1 MDSLGFS
8 ALGSQPILHGLITAL
23 VSFAGF
29 AIAFSLMEATH
40 YFGRGRRIFPTILI
54 PGLCALGIWSVCFSA
69 VQGGFMDERANYD
82 LALISLSI
90 AVVFTGFLLAYGI
103 GIASP
108 TEYNSRAHR
117 VAGSLLAAASV
128 VVMHY
133 AIMDSL
139 RMDGQDLRWPA
150 LSIPAAV
157 SVPLLVALIGGI
169 VWPSKPLS
177 RILLY
182 AALAT
187 IGICWLHFVSIG
199 LSSLVPSEASMDG
212 GMSPRIVNKV
222 VTGFITCLILM
233 LTFVAGGLWRSSFD
247 LMQSVQDAIEVMPVG
262 LSIYDCEDRL
272 LIWNQ
277 NYARLNPDMVM
288 PLKKGMTYQQ
298 VLKLGLKSKLVPPGL
313 SGDEWIEKRSRNH
326 CEGDWLLSFHQSD
339 EWVHIQTRRTGHGGL
354 ITITNDFTAQ
364 KRHEQELA
372 TALEAAQTASVAK
385 SQFLANM
392 SHEIRTPLNGI
403 MAVADALHR
412 TPLQPNQAEMV
423 ELICASSRTLK
434 TLLSDILDLARVESG
449 QMTLTP
455 EPTELIAL
463 IRESTQLYANA
474 AHEKGLAFNVH
485 VAPDARI
492 WVLADPVRTKQILGN
507 LLSNAVKFTD
517 EGSVTLNVDREDEN
531 IRFTVADTG
540 IGFHP
545 ENRDRLF
552 NRFEQIDNNITRRF
566 GGSGLG
572 LSIVSQL
579 IEMMNGTIDGTSVPG
594 TGSIFTVTLPLPQV
608 PPAKTSMAEPV
619 RVEDLGRTAKN
630 LSAPCPDQHTRIL
643 LADDNPTNRR
653 VVQLIL
659 DAQNIHVTEAEDGQQ
674 ALDAF
679 ASQHF
684 DLVLMDMQM
693 PVMDGLAATR
703 AIRDLE
709 HQRGS
714 VPTPIVMLTANA
726 MPEHIQSSLDAGA
739 DAHLAK
745 PFNVS
750 QFLELTY
757 NLTSQNQQP
766 A

>member
-8 ALGSQPILHGLITAL
+8 ALSSQPILHGLILIL

-40 YFGRGRRIFPTILI
+40 YFGRTRRIFPTILI
-54 PGLCALGIWSVCFSA
+54 PCLCALGIWSVCFSA
-69 VQGGFMDERANYD
+69 VQSGFADDSATYD

-90 AVVFTGFLLAYGI
+90 AVVFTGFMLAFGI

-108 TEYNSRAHR
+108 GDQNNRAHR
-117 VAGSLLAAASV
+117 VARSVLASASV

-133 AIMDSL
+133 AILESL
-139 RMDGQDLRWPA
+139 RMDGQDLEWS
-150 LSIPAAV
+150 SISVAAAM
-157 SVPLLVALIGGI
+157 SVPLLVGVTGGLI
-169 VWPSKPLS
+169 WPAKPLR

-182 AALAT
+182 TALAT
-187 IGICWLHFVSIG
+187 IGICWLHFVSMG
-199 LSSLVPSEASMDG
+199 LSSVVPSEASLNG
-212 GMSPRIVNKV
+212 GMSARLVNKV
-222 VTGFITCLILM
+222 MTLFITLLILT

-262 LSIYDCEDRL
+262 LSIYDPDDRL
-272 LIWNQ
+272 LLWNQ
-277 NYARLNPDMVM
+277 NYARLNRELVM
-288 PLKKGMTYQQ
+288 PLKKGMTYRQ
-298 VLKLGLKSKLVPPGL
+298 VLKLGLKSKLIPPDV
-313 SGDEWIEKRSRNH
+313 SDQEWIEERSRNH
-326 CEGDWLLSFHQSD
+326 CEGDWLLSFKQSD
-339 EWVHIQTRRTGHGGL
+339 EWVHIQTRRTGSGGL
-354 ITITNDFTAQ
+354 ITITNDFTKQ

-423 ELICASSRTLK
+423 ALICDSSRTLK

-449 QMTLTP
+449 QMILAP
-455 EPTELIAL
+455 EPIELVSL
-463 IRESTQLYANA
+463 IHESTQLYANA
-474 AHEKGLAFNVH
+474 AREKGLAFNLH
-485 VAPDARI
+485 IAPDARI
-492 WVLADPVRTKQILGN
+492 WVQADPVRTKQILGN

-517 EGSVTLNVDREDEN
+517 EGSITLNVDRVEEH
-531 IRFTVADTG
+531 IRVTVADTG

-572 LSIVSQL
+572 LSIVAQL

-594 TGSIFTVTLPLPQV
+594 TGSIFTVTLPLPEAE
-608 PPAKTSMAEPV
+608 PAKASALEPT
-619 RVEDLGRTAKN
+619 RAEDLGRAAQS
-630 LSAPCPDQHTRIL
+630 LSHPRVDQKMRIL

-659 DAQNIHVTEAEDGQQ
+659 DAQNIHVTEAEDGEQ
-674 ALDAF
+674 ALNAF
-679 ASQHF
+679 ASQRF

-709 HQRGS
+709 HARGS
-714 VPTPIVMLTANA
+714 TPTPIIMLTANA
-726 MPEHIQSSLDAGA
+726 MAEHVQSSLDAGA

-757 NLTSQNQQP
+757 NLTTTTQQP